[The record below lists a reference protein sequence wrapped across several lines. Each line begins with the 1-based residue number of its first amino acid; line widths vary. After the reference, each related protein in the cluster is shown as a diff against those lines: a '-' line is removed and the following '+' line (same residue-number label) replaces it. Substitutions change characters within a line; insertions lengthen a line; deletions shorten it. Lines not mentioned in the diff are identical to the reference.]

1 MGSPSCLR
9 TPLLGR
15 SRRVSDTTLVPSPR
29 LAVAFA
35 TVLRR
40 VGLPVPVG
48 SVITLADAFEA
59 VGLQRRA
66 GVYWAGRSVLVRRPE
81 DIALY
86 DAAFNAFW
94 DRLAVSGMTTT
105 IEEVVTL
112 AFDDED
118 GDNDD
123 SGDGDPDDPGEILA
137 VRYSATET
145 LRDKDFAEYT
155 SEEFDE
161 ARKAMAALRLVGS
174 RRRSRRLEPVR
185 GRRTAQR
192 PDLRR
197 TVRRALRTDGVVIS
211 RAFRKPSEKPRRI
224 VLLCDVSGSMESY
237 ARALFRFCQVAVVGR
252 GRVEAFTLG
261 TRLTRVTR
269 ELSSRDPDDALRRA
283 SARVLDWSG
292 GTRLGDG
299 LREFNDRWGV
309 RGMARQSIVVVL
321 SDGWDRGEPAVLGA
335 QMERLHR
342 VAYRVVWVNPLKA
355 APGYQPL
362 ARGMAAALPH
372 VDVFIEG
379 HSLASLEELAA
390 VLAS

>member
-1 MGSPSCLR
+1 VSTALVEPS
-9 TPLLGR
+9 
-15 SRRVSDTTLVPSPR
+15 R

-35 TVLRR
+35 TVVRR
-40 VGLPVPVG
+40 AGLAVPVG
-48 SVITLADAFEA
+48 SVITLSQAFEA
-59 VGLQRRA
+59 VGIDRRDN
-66 GVYWAGRSVLVRRPE
+66 VYWAGRSVLVRRPE
-81 DIALY
+81 DVGVY
-86 DAAFNAFW
+86 DAAFGAFW
-94 DRLAVSGMTTT
+94 DRLARTTDMTQVV
-105 IEEVVTL
+105 EELVTL
-112 AFDDED
+112 ALDDDDADPDSDNADDD
-118 GDNDD
+118 GDE
-123 SGDGDPDDPGEILA
+123 DDPGEMIA
-137 VRYSATET
+137 VRWSATET

-155 SEEFDE
+155 AEEFDE
-161 ARKAMAALRLVGS
+161 ARKAMAKIRLIGS
-174 RRRSRRLEPVR
+174 PRRSRRLQVAH
-185 GRRTAQR
+185 GRKATKR

-197 TVRRALRTDGVVIS
+197 SVRRALRTDGVVIH
-211 RAFRKPSEKPRRI
+211 RAYRKPSERPRRI

-237 ARALFRFCQVAVVGR
+237 ARALFRFCQAAVVGR

-269 ELSSRDPDDALRRA
+269 ELASRDPDEALRKA

-292 GTRLGDG
+292 GTRLGDSV
-299 LREFNDRWGV
+299 REFNDRWGV

-321 SDGWDRGEPAVLGA
+321 SDGWDRGEPSVLAA

-390 VLAS
+390 VLAQ